1 MEERLD
7 TDPRID
13 ARLAA
18 WVSSSPPCAAGYY
31 LHSGAS
37 LPEPEEAP
45 PGNGFGW
52 EDRASA
58 ATLRECYRTS
68 SLDPHL
74 ERVEAAAISA
84 LPEPE
89 DGDGDDAP
97 PSPFRAPS
105 PHERWERA
113 ISSTA
118 ARVSGFLRYGPT
130 AGFSGGEAVFAG
142 GGDDFEAEVSGLK
155 LRQWIDLLWRH
166 PDGSMEA
173 ILVIEEPNSGMRPPP
188 AGEDWQCI
196 LAAAVVRSV
205 YGASP
210 RVHLVRVSA
219 GVAQTVRF
227 LDEELERKM
236 SDLARD
242 VSGARE
248 PRGCGEAFTYP
259 ISVEAVEPLR
269 RGGWPRGRMPPPGML
284 R

>member
-7 TDPRID
+7 IDHRID

-18 WVSSSPPCAAGYY
+18 WISSASPCAAGHY
-31 LHSGAS
+31 LYSGAS
-37 LPEPEEAP
+37 LPDAGEKP

-74 ERVEAAAISA
+74 ERAEAAAISV

-89 DGDGDDAP
+89 EEDEDTAP
-97 PSPFRAPS
+97 ALPFRPPS
-105 PHERWERA
+105 PHERWEQA
-113 ISSTA
+113 VSSTA
-118 ARVSGFLRYGPT
+118 KRVSGFLRYGPT
-130 AGFSGGEAVFAG
+130 ASFSGGKAVFAG
-142 GGDDFEAEVSGLK
+142 GDDVEAEVSGLK

-173 ILVIEEPNSGMRPPP
+173 ILVIGEPNSGMRPPP

-196 LAAAVVRSV
+196 LAAAIVRSV
-205 YGASP
+205 YGSSP

-227 LDEELERKM
+227 PEEELERKI
-236 SDLARD
+236 SNLARD
-242 VSGARE
+242 VSGARGS
-248 PRGCGEAFTYP
+248 RGCGEAFTYP
-259 ISVEAVEPLR
+259 ITVEAVEPLQK
-269 RGGWPRGRMPPPGML
+269 GGWPRGRPLPPGMP